1 METRHCP
8 TFSSMGFCNWEFLAY
23 FSVVFFS
30 SWCWFLSLRHHTAGL
45 NNGLSVEDISD
56 LGSQLFW
63 HRNGT
68 LLSPENQDRRWEEFS
83 LYYKQLQERLTSKQR
98 EYYVIYTTT
107 YSGLANKLNGMI
119 SGLLLAMATGR
130 GFQRAV
136 LLFHGLMYS

>member
-1 METRHCP
+1 M
-8 TFSSMGFCNWEFLAY
+8 
-23 FSVVFFS
+23 
-30 SWCWFLSLRHHTAGL
+30 
-45 NNGLSVEDISD
+45 
-56 LGSQLFW
+56 GSQLFW

-83 LYYKQLQERLTSKQR
+83 LYYKQLQERLTRKQR

-136 LLFHGLMYS
+136 LPFYGLMYS